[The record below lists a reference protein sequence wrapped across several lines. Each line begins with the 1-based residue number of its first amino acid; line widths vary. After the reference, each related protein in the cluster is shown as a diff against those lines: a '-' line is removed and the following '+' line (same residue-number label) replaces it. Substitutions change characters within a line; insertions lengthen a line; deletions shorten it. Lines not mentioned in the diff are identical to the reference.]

1 MGAVR
6 DYVTIEDLVALPHL
20 GLALVAGASGATK
33 SVLWTHT
40 SELEDPGPWLEGG
53 ELLIVNGFG
62 IPSEP
67 TSQVEY
73 LRRLAHHRLAGL
85 AVSVRA
91 PELTPEFLAEADRLA
106 FPVLRIPR
114 QVPFIELSYLV
125 ANASD
130 RSARG
135 RLARHLRVFETLRHR
150 NSVESN
156 IVEIYAELERVSGYR
171 LALLSPAGRPLL
183 PEWDWTPDDLDPQHF
198 GGAPDLQVLPDGY
211 VLPLIVGDR
220 VTAYLVGK
228 EQEGVDPGGLAAL
241 QHVGALAA
249 LDAVEDQR
257 RREAGHREGSGLLT
271 SALEGAIDTATFWDR
286 FSGLGA
292 SRATGARLLACEQPG
307 PSVDTAVRDWMADR
321 RMPHLLLDQEPLLAL
336 VACEP
341 DDLREMA
348 SGLGVRVGA
357 SPLFTEIEDLSLMRS
372 QAVWSLKLTG
382 ESADSAIVFADEQVG
397 VSRWLTPDLDARK
410 NLAERVLRPLLA
422 HDAEQGSDLLRTL
435 AIYFQNEGGLR
446 RSGAALFIHEHTVR
460 YRLKQIEALTGRRL
474 QSFADA
480 FELWLAIEARHP
492 HSGR

>member
-20 GLALVAGASGATK
+20 GLTLVAGAAGATR

-62 IPSEP
+62 IPPDP
-67 TSQVEY
+67 TLQVAY
-73 LRRLAHHRLAGL
+73 LQRLAHHRLAGL

-91 PELTPEFLAEADRLA
+91 PELTPQFLAEADRLA
-106 FPVLRIPR
+106 FPVLRVPR

-150 NSVESN
+150 NSVENN

-171 LALLSPAGRPLL
+171 LALLSRAGRPLL
-183 PEWDWTPDDLDPQHF
+183 PEWAWTPEDLDLQLF
-198 GGAPDLQVLPDGY
+198 DGTADLRVLPDGY
-211 VLPLIVGDR
+211 VLPLVVGDR
-220 VTAYLVGK
+220 VTAFLVGK

-241 QHVGALAA
+241 QHVSALAA

-257 RREAGHREGSGLLT
+257 RREASHREGSALLA
-271 SALEGAIDTATFWDR
+271 SALEGSADAELFWGR
-286 FSGLGA
+286 IMEMGGSRVTGL
-292 SRATGARLLACEQPG
+292 RLLACDHAE
-307 PSVDTAVRDWMADR
+307 PSAETSMRDWMADR
-321 RMPHLLLDQEPLLAL
+321 RIPHLLLDQEPLIA
-336 VACEP
+336 VVECEV
-341 DDLREMA
+341 DDLRTMA
-348 SGLGVRVGA
+348 AQLGLRVGA
-357 SPLFTEIEDLSLMRS
+357 SPVFNEIADMRLMRS
-372 QAVWSLKLTG
+372 QAAWSLKLTG
-382 ESADSAIVFADEQVG
+382 ESADSSIVFADELVG
-397 VSRWLTPDLDARK
+397 VSRWLTPDLDARR
-410 NLAERVLRPLLA
+410 NLAERVLRPLLE
-422 HDAEQGSDLLRTL
+422 HDSEQGSDLLRTL
-435 AIYFQNEGGLR
+435 AVYFQNEGGLR

-480 FELWLAIEARHP
+480 FELWLAIEARHT
-492 HSGR
+492 HSGS

>member
-6 DYVTIEDLVALPHL
+6 DYVTIADLVALPHL
-20 GLALVAGASGATK
+20 GLTLAAGGAGAEK

-62 IPSEP
+62 IPP
-67 TSQVEY
+67 DPAMQVAY
-73 LRRLAHHRLAGL
+73 LQRLAHHRLAGL

-91 PELTPEFLAEADRLA
+91 PDLTAELLEEADRLA

-114 QVPFIELSYLV
+114 EVPFIEISYLV
-125 ANASD
+125 ANSSD
-130 RSARG
+130 RAARG

-150 NSVESN
+150 NSVESR
-156 IVEIYAELERVSGYR
+156 IAEIYAELERVSGYR
-171 LALLSPAGRPLL
+171 LALLSRAGRPLL
-183 PEWDWTPDDLDPQHF
+183 ADWDWAPDDVDARILE
-198 GGAPDLQVLPDGY
+198 GSVELQVLADGY
-211 VLPLIVGDR
+211 ILPLVVGDR

-257 RREAGHREGSGLLT
+257 RREARHREGSALFA
-271 SALEGAIDTATFWDR
+271 SAIEGGTDADDFWER
-286 FSGLGA
+286 MSVLGA
-292 SRATGARLLACEQPG
+292 ARSAGVRLLACDKTEA
-307 PSVDTAVRDWMADR
+307 VHEIVVRDWLADR
-321 RMPHLLLDQEPLLAL
+321 GIPHLLLDQEPMLAI
-336 VACEP
+336 VACQS
-341 DDLREMA
+341 DDVRTMA
-348 SGLGVRVGA
+348 ADLGIRVGA
-357 SPLFTEIEDLSLMRS
+357 SPLFTEVADLTLMRS
-372 QAVWSLKLTG
+372 QALWSLQLTG
-382 ESADSAIVFADEQVG
+382 ESADSSIVFADEQAG
-397 VSRWLTPDLDARK
+397 VSRWLTPDLDARRS
-410 NLAERVLRPLLA
+410 LAERVLRPLLD
-422 HDAEQGSDLLRTL
+422 HDAEQGSELLRTL

-492 HSGR
+492 HPGV